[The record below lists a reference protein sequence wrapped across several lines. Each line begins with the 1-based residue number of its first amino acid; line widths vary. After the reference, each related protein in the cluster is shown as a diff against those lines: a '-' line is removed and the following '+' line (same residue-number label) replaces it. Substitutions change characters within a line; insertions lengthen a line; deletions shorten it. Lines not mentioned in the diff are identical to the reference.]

1 MSEQIPEYQQR
12 VITERDSLVS
22 KKVALST
29 FILSE
34 AFATVEEAEKKRMLH
49 QEVVM
54 GEYIQ
59 ILDDRINNFPNE

>member
-1 MSEQIPEYQQR
+1 MVEYQER
-12 VITERDSLVS
+12 VVKERDNLVARKAALVS
-22 KKVALST
+22 FMT
-29 FILSE
+29 SE
-34 AFATVEEAEKKRMLH
+34 AFATVDDAEKKRMQH

>member
-12 VITERDSLVS
+12 VITERDNLVS
-22 KKVALST
+22 KKVALSA

-34 AFATVEEAEKKRMLH
+34 VFATVDETEKKRMQH
-49 QEVVM
+49 QEVIM

>member
-1 MSEQIPEYQQR
+1 MVEYQER
-12 VITERDSLVS
+12 VVKERDSLVA
-22 KKVALST
+22 KKAALVS
-29 FILSE
+29 FIASE
-34 AFATVEEAEKKRMLH
+34 AFATVEESEKRRMLR

>member
-1 MSEQIPEYQQR
+1 MVEYQER
-12 VITERDSLVS
+12 VIKERDSLVTR
-22 KKVALST
+22 KAALVS
-29 FILSE
+29 FMASE
-34 AFATVEEAEKKRMLH
+34 AFATVNEAEKKRMQH